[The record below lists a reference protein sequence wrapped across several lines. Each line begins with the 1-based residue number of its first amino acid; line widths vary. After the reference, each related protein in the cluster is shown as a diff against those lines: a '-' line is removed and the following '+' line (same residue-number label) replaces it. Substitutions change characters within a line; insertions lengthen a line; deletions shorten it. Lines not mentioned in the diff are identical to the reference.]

1 MSHAYFIT
9 GTDTE
14 IGKTHSAVRL
24 IEHWRSQGLR
34 VAAMKPV
41 ASGCSVGADGQLVN
55 DDVERLIAAS
65 GQTDRDAMNPYR
77 FAPPISP
84 HLAARLAGVDI
95 DLDLLRQRFAALQAD
110 ADMVLV
116 EGAGGWYAPLTDT
129 LSMADLACA
138 LEIPV
143 VLVVGLRLGC
153 INHARL
159 TAQAI
164 RASGAPLAGWIA
176 NQPVADVACRD
187 EVMAT
192 LKRTL
197 DAPLWREIGFG
208 G

>member
-1 MSHAYFIT
+1 MNRAYFIT

-24 IEHWRSQGLR
+24 IERWRGEGLR

-41 ASGCSVGADGQLVN
+41 ASGCTLGANGELVN

-84 HLAARLAGVDI
+84 HLAARQAGVSI
-95 DLDLLRQRFAALQAD
+95 DLALLRQRFAALQAD
-110 ADMVLV
+110 ADIVVV
-116 EGAGGWYAPLTDT
+116 EGAGGWYAPLSDT
-129 LSMADLACA
+129 LSMADLARA
-138 LEIPV
+138 LAIPV
-143 VLVVGLRLGC
+143 LLVVGVRLGC

-159 TAQAI
+159 SAEAI
-164 RASGAPLAGWIA
+164 RASGLTLAGWIA
-176 NQPVADVACRD
+176 NQPVADVSCRD

-192 LKRTL
+192 LTATL
-197 DAPLWREIGFG
+197 GAPPWLDIAYQQ
-208 G
+208 